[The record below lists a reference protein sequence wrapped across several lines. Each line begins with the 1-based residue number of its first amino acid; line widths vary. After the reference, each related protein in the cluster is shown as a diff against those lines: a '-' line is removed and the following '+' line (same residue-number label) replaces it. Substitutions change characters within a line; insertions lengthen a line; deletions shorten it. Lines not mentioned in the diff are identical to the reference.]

1 MIIFQFFESERL
13 VLIDNESDGVEAKSD
28 LSLKWDCTFLGY
40 LAIKHA
46 NNCGGLPIWQE
57 LQ

>member
-28 LSLKWDCTFLGY
+28 LSLK
-40 LAIKHA
+40 
-46 NNCGGLPIWQE
+46 
-57 LQ
+57 

>member
-13 VLIDNESDGVEAKSD
+13 VLIDDESDGVEAKSD

-46 NNCGGLPIWQE
+46 NNCGGLPI
-57 LQ
+57 

>member
-28 LSLKWDCTFLGY
+28 WPTFKRGDLTLNDWLIGT
-40 LAIKHA
+40 
-46 NNCGGLPIWQE
+46 E
-57 LQ
+57 LQL